1 VRRPGGPRLIRLG
14 ALAGIIVLPA
24 CHARGAADQVGA
36 VPCSAPAPADSLSPS
51 VTAAALAGEYRLHL
65 AATSGADSG
74 RSSEGSLRLWPLPD
88 SLAHVTVL
96 GVRDPSADQPL
107 GGSAELDR
115 EALGVTSTGDL
126 GGSDPAAPGV
136 LVVEHHPPRPEARPE
151 IVLRMG
157 SEANRRGRVRYD
169 GGYFALMVRTL
180 GDHGFTG
187 TWASGAG
194 PTSASAK
201 GHFCAERVAQEH

>member
-1 VRRPGGPRLIRLG
+1 VRRPGGTRLTRLG
-14 ALAGIIVLPA
+14 ALAGIILLPA
-24 CHARGAADQVGA
+24 CHARRAAEQAGA
-36 VPCSAPAPADSLSPS
+36 VPCTAPAPADSLSPS
-51 VTAAALAGEYRLHL
+51 ATAAVLAGEYRLHL
-65 AATSGADSG
+65 AATSGSDSG
-74 RSSEGSLRLWPLPD
+74 RSVEGMLRLWPLPD

-96 GVRDPSADQPL
+96 GARDTTADQPL

-115 EALGVTSTGDL
+115 EALGVLSTGDL
-126 GGSDPAAPGV
+126 GGSDPTAPGV
-136 LVVEHHPPRPEARPE
+136 LVIEHHPPRRDARPQ

-194 PTSASAK
+194 PTSAGAR
-201 GHFCAERVAQEH
+201 GHFCAERVEQES